1 MSYVN
6 RYQKGSS
13 YPQVEKDREA
23 NARGKS
29 REDSR
34 SESTRKPVELGKEY
48 DVEILER
55 SRREDGIARIDNFV
69 IFVRKATV
77 GQKARI
83 KIESVSQS
91 FAIASIVPNVEDQA
105 TSALQ
110 PSDSKA

>member
-13 YPQVEKDREA
+13 YPQVEKDREV

-29 REDSR
+29 RDDSR
-34 SESTRKPVELGKEY
+34 SESRKPVDLGKEY

-83 KIESVSQS
+83 KIESISQS
-91 FAIASIVPNVEDQA
+91 FAIASIVPSVEVQA
-105 TSALQ
+105 NAAS
-110 PSDSKA
+110 PSPDSKA